1 MKIQYK
7 FLIIFLVVFVL
18 TIIPNLFLI
27 RSEVLVLFPLSFW
40 SFLSIFRFVILI
52 ALFML
57 AIYHWV
63 IKPLKQI
70 AFALMI
76 NDPAPVESLKERG
89 DEIGQIGNLLQ
100 RFFAQRETLDKVM
113 KEKSQALE
121 SVALSETKA
130 RALLNAIPDL
140 MFRVSSNGVI
150 TDYHAPDPSE
160 LLIPPEEFLGKK
172 IDKVMPRHVVSAYY
186 QAILDLPGLTRSRIF
201 EYLLHMPDGS
211 ERTYEAQVAA
221 TGIGDY
227 LLIVRNITIRKEA
240 ELEVAQM
247 LTKQKELIQLK
258 SHFISMVSHEFK
270 TPLAAISSN
279 VQLLCKYQHKWPV
292 EKRMEVI
299 RRVQESIKKMIDLLD
314 EVTLISKEQSETFI
328 LQPEAFRL
336 NELIHDVTE
345 SLEQSSELPV
355 NLEFNAHQTEE
366 YLYSDRELL
375 RQILFHLISNAGKF
389 SPHEEVVRVSVTLSE
404 EQIELSVTDKG
415 IGIPRKEM
423 EQLFQPF
430 HRGSNHADLPGSGL
444 GMTIVK
450 RCVELLKGSIQVD
463 SRENEGT
470 VIDIKI
476 PFLEVKQTDYEQNTY
491 H

>member
-52 ALFML
+52 ALFMV
-57 AIYHWV
+57 AIYYWV
-63 IKPLKQI
+63 VKPLKQI

-76 NDPAPVESLKERG
+76 NDPSPVEKLKGRR

-121 SVALSETKA
+121 SVALSEAKA

-140 MFRVSSNGVI
+140 MFRVSSNGII
-150 TDYHAPDPSE
+150 TDYHAPDPAE

-172 IDKVMPRHVVSAYY
+172 IDKVMPSHVVSAYY
-186 QAILDLPGLTRSRIF
+186 QAILNLPGLTRSSIF

-211 ERTYEAQVAA
+211 ERTYEALVSA

-240 ELEVAQM
+240 ELEIAQM
-247 LTKQKELIQLK
+247 LTKQKELIRLK

-292 EKRMEVI
+292 EKRMEVTQ
-299 RRVQESIKKMIDLLD
+299 RVQGSIKKMIDLLE
-314 EVTLISKEQSETFI
+314 EVTLISKEQSETVT

-336 NELIHDVTE
+336 KELIHDVTE
-345 SLEQSSELPV
+345 SLVQSSELPV
-355 NLEFNAHQTEE
+355 NLEFSTEQGEE
-366 YLYSDRELL
+366 YLHSDRELL
-375 RQILFHLISNAGKF
+375 RLILFHLISSAGKF
-389 SPHEEVVRVSVTLSE
+389 NPHREVVRASLSLHE
-404 EQIELSVTDKG
+404 EQIEMSVSDNRT
-415 IGIPRKEM
+415 GIPGKEM
-423 EQLFQPF
+423 DQLFQPF
-430 HRGSNHADLPGSGL
+430 HRGSEPAGLPGSGW

-450 RCVELLKGSIQVD
+450 RCVELLNGSIQVD

-470 VIDIKI
+470 IIDIKI